1 MNEQVP
7 LRLTENTGTA
17 ALTPAGLQR
26 TGVIFQRRL
35 LVGGLNVATI
45 AVLAYGMA
53 RVLGDDGWSA
63 LDIGI
68 YASFVIGTPWTVV
81 GFWNAVIGFWLL
93 HIAAHG
99 PAQVSPFMKAAKR
112 RSPIAYRTAVLMT
125 LRNEDPARA
134 FARLSIVRKSL
145 DETGH
150 GARFDY
156 FVLSDTND
164 LAVAAEE
171 ERLFAEWNASFGEPG
186 RARYRRRERN
196 DGYKAGNLRDFVERW
211 GDRYDL
217 MLPLDAD
224 SLMSGPEILR
234 FVRMMQAYPK
244 IGILQSLVV
253 GTPSPSAF
261 ARVFQFGMRHAMRS
275 YTMGSAWWMADC
287 GPYWGHNAFIRVAPF
302 TQFCHLPVLPGKAP
316 LGGYVLSHD
325 QIEAVMMRRAGFEV
339 RVAPS
344 EGGSW
349 EDNPPSIL
357 EFTKRDLRW
366 CQGNMQY
373 FRLLGLPGLLPLSR
387 LQIFLAILM
396 YLGSL
401 AWMTMIVLSALKVF
415 EGGTMSQAQI
425 AMGMSL
431 FFACFM
437 MSLAPKLAGM
447 LDAAITPGG
456 MARYGGP
463 VRFFAGSFTEISFSV
478 LFAPVASFR
487 VAIFMIGL
495 LFGRATHWN
504 GQQRD
509 VAGLSWSTAIGGLWP
524 QTLFGTALFTLLA
537 IKAPGAMVWAAP
549 LLIGLVFAS
558 PFAVLTASPAFGDLL
573 ARLGLCAVPEEFA
586 MPIEL
591 QRLMKPEAVEIAAPV
606 AADTPKAAA
615 GIDENADVAFAAV
628 PVS

>member
-1 MNEQVP
+1 MNVQTP
-7 LRLTENTGTA
+7 MRLAQASERGPM
-17 ALTPAGLQR
+17 TPAGLQPS
-26 TGVIFQRRL
+26 GIIFKRRL
-35 LVGGLNVATI
+35 LVGTLNVATI
-45 AVLAYGMA
+45 TVMAYFMA

-63 LDIGI
+63 LDMGI
-68 YASFVIGTPWTVV
+68 FASFVIGTPWTVV
-81 GFWNAVIGFWLL
+81 GFWNAVIGFYLL
-93 HIAAHG
+93 HFASH
-99 PAQVSPFMKAAKR
+99 PHAQVSPFLKAGR
-112 RSPIAYRTAVLMT
+112 RRTPISYRTAVLMT

-134 FARLSIVRKSL
+134 FARLSIVRQSL
-145 DETGH
+145 DATGY
-150 GARFDY
+150 GDRFDY

-164 LAVAAEE
+164 MAVAAEE
-171 ERLFAEWNASFGEPG
+171 ERLFDAWNTGFAGEG
-186 RARYRRRERN
+186 RALYRRREVN
-196 DGYKAGNLRDFVERW
+196 AGYKAGNLRDFLERW
-211 GDRYDL
+211 GDKYDL

-224 SLMSGPEILR
+224 SLMSGPEVLR

-302 TQFCHLPVLPGKAP
+302 KEYCELPMLPGKAP

-325 QIEAVMMRRAGFEV
+325 QVEATLMRRAGYEV
-339 RVAPS
+339 RVAPV

-373 FRLLGLPGLLPLSR
+373 FRLLNLPGLKPLSR

-415 EGGTMSQAQI
+415 EPGMMSQAQI
-425 AMGMSL
+425 AMGMTL
-431 FFACFM
+431 FFTCFM
-437 MSLAPKLAGM
+437 MSLAPKIAGM
-447 LDAAITPGG
+447 LDAALTPGS

-463 VRFFAGSFTEISFSV
+463 LRFLSGSLLEISFSV

-487 VAIFMIGL
+487 TAIFMIGL
-495 LFGRATHWN
+495 LFGRATMWN

-509 VAGLSWSTAIGGLWP
+509 VQGLSWATAIGGLWP
-524 QTLFGTALFTLLA
+524 QTLFGLALFSLLYL
-537 IKAPGAMVWAAP
+537 KAPGAMLWAAP
-549 LLIGLVFAS
+549 LLSGLVFAA
-558 PFAVLTASPAFGDLL
+558 PFAVLTASPSFGKLL
-573 ARLGLCAVPEEFA
+573 ARIGLCAVPEEFD
-586 MPIEL
+586 MPKEL
-591 QRLMKPEAVEIAAPV
+591 RQLGAAQ
-606 AADTPKAAA
+606 
-615 GIDENADVAFAAV
+615 IDLQQGPSDLSPGAPGPLVAV
-628 PVS
+628 PAAS

>member
-1 MNEQVP
+1 MTEQIS
-7 LRLTENTGTA
+7 LRLA
-17 ALTPAGLQR
+17 RMSQSAPQTPAGLQR
-26 TGVIFQRRL
+26 TSIIFQRRL
-35 LVGGLNVATI
+35 LVAGLNIATI
-45 AVLAYGMA
+45 AVLAYFMA
-53 RVLGDDGWSA
+53 RVLGDDGWSW

-68 YASFVIGTPWTVV
+68 FASFVIGTPWTVI
-81 GFWNAVIGFWLL
+81 GFWNAVIGFYLL
-93 HIAAHG
+93 HLASH
-99 PAQVSPFMKAAKR
+99 PVAQVSPFLKAARR
-112 RSPIAYRTAVLMT
+112 RSPILYRTAVLMT

-134 FARLSIVRKSL
+134 FARLSVVRQSL
-145 DETGH
+145 EATGY
-150 GARFDY
+150 GDRFDY
-156 FVLSDTND
+156 YVLSDTSD
-164 LAVAAEE
+164 MTVALEE
-171 ERLFAEWNASFGEPG
+171 ERLFAEWNSSFPDP
-186 RARYRRRERN
+186 AHAVYRRRERN
-196 DGYKAGNLRDFVERW
+196 DGFKAGNLRDFVERW
-211 GDRYDL
+211 GGQYDL

-234 FVRMMQAYPK
+234 FVRIMQAHPK

-302 TQFCHLPVLPGKAP
+302 AAHCELPKLPGRPP

-325 QIEAVMMRRAGFEV
+325 QIEAALMRRAGYEV
-339 RVAPS
+339 RVAPV

-349 EDNPPSIL
+349 EDNPPSLL

-387 LQIFLAILM
+387 LQIALAILM

-415 EGGTMSQAQI
+415 EPGTMSAAQLN
-425 AMGMSL
+425 MGMML
-431 FFACFM
+431 FFSCFM

-447 LDAAITPGG
+447 LDAAVSPGS

-463 VRFFAGSFTEISFSV
+463 VRFLVGSLTEIAFSV
-478 LFAPVASFR
+478 LLAPVASFR
-487 VAIFMIGL
+487 IALFMIGL
-495 LFGRATHWN
+495 MFGRTTVWS

-509 VAGLSWSTAIGGLWP
+509 VQGLSWTTAIAGLWP
-524 QTLFGTALFTLLA
+524 QTLFGLALFALLYA
-537 IKAPGAMVWAAP
+537 KAPGALPWAAP
-549 LLIGLVFAS
+549 LLIGSILSA
-558 PFAVLTASPAFGDLL
+558 PFAVITASPRFGRLF
-573 ARLGLCAVPEEFA
+573 AHLGLCAVPEEFA
-586 MPIEL
+586 MPDEL
-591 QRLMKPEAVEIAAPV
+591 QRLVAPDIRVTVPELQGPSDLDSDAPDLLV
-606 AADTPKAAA
+606 
-615 GIDENADVAFAAV
+615 AV

>member
-1 MNEQVP
+1 MNEQTP
-7 LRLTENTGTA
+7 LRLAQVPEPA
-17 ALTPAGLQR
+17 KLTPAGLQSAG
-26 TGVIFQRRL
+26 TIFKRRMF
-35 LVGGLNVATI
+35 VGGLNVATI
-45 AVLAYGMA
+45 AVLAYFMA
-53 RVLGDDGWSA
+53 RVLGDDGWSL
-63 LDIGI
+63 LDVGI
-68 YASFVIGTPWTVV
+68 FASFVMGTPWTVV
-81 GFWNAVIGFWLL
+81 GFWNAVIGFYLL
-93 HIAAHG
+93 HFASA
-99 PAQVSPFMKAAKR
+99 PVAQVSPFLKAGR
-112 RSPIAYRTAVLMT
+112 RRTQISYRTAVLMT

-134 FARLSIVRKSL
+134 FARLSIVRQSL
-145 DETGH
+145 DATGH
-150 GARFDY
+150 GDRFDY
-156 FVLSDTND
+156 YVLSDTSD
-164 LAVAAEE
+164 MAVAAEE
-171 ERLFAEWNASFGEPG
+171 ERLFDRWNKGFTEQG
-186 RARYRRRERN
+186 RALYRRRERN
-196 DGYKAGNLRDFVERW
+196 DGYKAGNLRDFVQNW
-211 GDRYDL
+211 GGKYDL

-234 FVRMMQAYPK
+234 FVRIMQAYPK

-302 TQFCHLPVLPGKAP
+302 AAHCDLPMLPGKAP

-325 QIEAVMMRRAGFEV
+325 QVEATLMRRAGYEV
-339 RVAPS
+339 RVAPV

-373 FRLLGLPGLLPLSR
+373 FRLLNLPGLKPLSR

-415 EGGTMSQAQI
+415 EPGMMSQTQI
-425 AMGMSL
+425 AMGMTL
-431 FFACFM
+431 FATCFL

-447 LDAAITPGG
+447 LDAAVRSGS

-463 VRFFAGSFTEISFSV
+463 VRFVSGSLLEISFSV

-487 VAIFMIGL
+487 IAVFMIGL
-495 LFGRATHWN
+495 LFGRATMWN

-509 VAGLSWSTAIGGLWP
+509 VQGLSWVTAMGGLWP
-524 QTLFGTALFTLLA
+524 QTLFGLTLFSLLYV
-537 IKAPGAMVWAAP
+537 KAPGALLWAAP
-549 LLIGLVFAS
+549 LLIGMVFS
-558 PFAVLTASPAFGDLL
+558 VPFAVLTASPAFGKLL
-573 ARLGLCAVPEEFA
+573 ARIGLCAVPEEFD
-586 MPIEL
+586 MPVEL
-591 QRLMKPEAVEIAAPV
+591 RRLGA
-606 AADTPKAAA
+606 
-615 GIDENADVAFAAV
+615 AAV
-628 PVS
+628 PVSTPDLQQGPSDFGSGAQGPLVPVPAS